1 MAAIDIGH
9 RHAPRDIARDAER
22 HERLTGAEAHAP
34 APQRLMRGVALLPAG
49 EGHHEGPLAVRGLG
63 HGVLG
68 QLAADGLE
76 GLAELHLH
84 VELGG
89 KQPLLHGLGDHGAH
103 GLVRLELLGVAL
115 DGIEVARQVEVEVV
129 HRAQLGHFARERALG
144 GDELLRLELM
154 TQIAFIGVGL
164 LGLAALDG
172 AAPDHLAT
180 VQELTGP
187 GVVELFGGELL
198 QLALLVQAVDHLGR
212 HALVHAKRRLQAG
225 SAVQVAGDLEVAQRL
240 GLAIVIAL
248 DIIANRALELAGIDL
263 LAIALHDGRAI
274 AIRARDEHHVLAAQ
288 AVAEEAGVEVSR
300 YEDAAHVP
308 EVQALVAVG
317 HARGHDGATRPGGTV
332 GSGEMLCHGEDPFR
346 MDAQVETTYK
356 RPLSHSGPSS
366 RVVQWDS
373 PNVPLRPGRKPC
385 RERRE
390 RRARAASTT

>member
-1 MAAIDIGH
+1 
-9 RHAPRDIARDAER
+9 
-22 HERLTGAEAHAP
+22 
-34 APQRLMRGVALLPAG
+34 
-49 EGHHEGPLAVRGLG
+49 
-63 HGVLG
+63 
-68 QLAADGLE
+68 
-76 GLAELHLH
+76 
-84 VELGG
+84 
-89 KQPLLHGLGDHGAH
+89 
-103 GLVRLELLGVAL
+103 
-115 DGIEVARQVEVEVV
+115 
-129 HRAQLGHFARERALG
+129 
-144 GDELLRLELM
+144 M

-300 YEDAAHVP
+300 HEDAAHVP

-332 GSGEMLCHGEDPFR
+332 GTGEMLCHGEDPFR

-366 RVVQWDS
+366 RVIQWDS

-390 RRARAASTT
+390 RRARAASTTLARGAIRVSRSSRTKPTTSGFSSFFETDSAPPAWSSARGASWTTTITCSSATSATNSQPSCRA